1 MSKVL
6 RFEITDKCNLNCEMC
21 WSTNWKHE
29 DMEMNTIKKIIEDFS
44 RHEKNG
50 IVVLKSI
57 SLKTSSLVFRGQ

>member
-29 DMEMNTIKKIIEDFS
+29 DMEINTIKK
-44 RHEKNG
+44 
-50 IVVLKSI
+50 
-57 SLKTSSLVFRGQ
+57 

>member
-1 MSKVL
+1 MSRVL

-29 DMEMNTIKKIIEDFS
+29 DMEMTTIKKIIEDFS

-50 IVVLKSI
+50 IQYGKNIKNDQDI
-57 SLKTSSLVFRGQ
+57 SSNL

>member
-29 DMEMNTIKKIIEDFS
+29 DMEINTIKNKKS
-44 RHEKNG
+44 VKNL
-50 IVVLKSI
+50 VKS
-57 SLKTSSLVFRGQ
+57 